1 MSELSQARAEARE
14 LSQEQQLSIARNAR
28 LVERTR
34 IRELIQA
41 RIDTLDRTRDRANWN
56 DPFREGQRAG
66 FRAALSSITSE
77 GDEG

>member
-1 MSELSQARAEARE
+1 VSDWHDYPQPWE

-56 DPFREGQRAG
+56 DPFREGQKAG
-66 FRAALSSITSE
+66 FRAILTALSSSE
-77 GDEG
+77 GQE